1 MGENVKKWL
10 AAAGMRALKTGAQTL
25 ITLIGTELVAITALD
40 WPTMLSVTATT
51 MVLSVLTSLAGL
63 PEIADG
69 ANLKRLY
76 KSDRHAAGNEL

>member
-40 WPTMLSVTATT
+40 WPQMLSVTATT
-51 MVLSVLTSLAGL
+51 MVLSVLTSFAGL

-69 ANLKRLY
+69 ASLNRLY
-76 KSDRHAAGNEL
+76 KSDRHAVGNEL